1 MSGVNTK
8 TKPHVTNDCDAA
20 RQFVNDAR
28 QSGQNV
34 GVVMTMGALHAGH
47 LSLVEAANRQC
58 DVSVVTIFVNP
69 IQFGPDE
76 DLANYP
82 RRLEAD
88 VAELSSR
95 SVDMVFC
102 PSDDQMVGPGHST
115 LVQPPK
121 IAEPWEGRCRPGHF
135 QGVATIVLKLLHVI
149 PAHVAFFGQKDYQQF
164 QVIRQM
170 VRELH
175 LPVQLKCCPTVR
187 DEDGLALSS
196 RNVHLDENER
206 TQSLALSRGLSLA
219 AELYEQGE
227 QKAGLLAA
235 RIRSELISANIT
247 RIDYVA
253 LVDPTTLVEVSHVDA
268 DTIGLIAAF
277 VGSTRLIDNHRL
289 GAGPIVSRPGQ

>member
-1 MSGVNTK
+1 MSGVST
-8 TKPHVTNDCDAA
+8 TAKPRVINDCDAA
-20 RQFVNDAR
+20 REFVNDAKR
-28 QSGQNV
+28 SGQTV

-58 DVSVVTIFVNP
+58 DVSVVTIYVNP
-69 IQFGPDE
+69 TQFGPDE

-88 VAELSSR
+88 LAELSSR
-95 SVDMVFC
+95 SVDMVFV
-102 PSDDQMVGPGHST
+102 PSDDQMLGPGHST
-115 LVQPPK
+115 LVQPPRV
-121 IAEPWEGRCRPGHF
+121 AEPWEGRCRPDHF

-164 QVIRQM
+164 QVIHKM

-175 LPVQLKCCPTVR
+175 LPVQPECCPIIR
-187 DEDGLALSS
+187 DENGLALSS
-196 RNVHLDENER
+196 RNVYLNENER
-206 TQSLALSRGLSLA
+206 EQSLALSRGLSLA
-219 AELYEQGE
+219 AELYQQGE
-227 QKAGLLAA
+227 HGAGLLAA
-235 RIRSELISANIT
+235 RIRSELVSANIT

-289 GAGPIVSRPGQ
+289 GAGSIASRHAQ